1 MNALPSKAGIEKFLP
16 AIKIQAYSDKERVK
30 KKGALLE
37 IAYLP
42 DSLNVDM
49 GNEFSQSSTL
59 GDVSGGM
66 CFTGSKNAE
75 MSITLVIHNIYYQ
88 DVISFN
94 NVSDK
99 SVSERLKN
107 LYNSVYT
114 LDGSS
119 HQPSYLTISWGL
131 PLSSSSNGAFK
142 GVLLS
147 MKVKEKHSSRKGVPT
162 HVEIECKFGE
172 AIGKKERDKEAK
184 RNSPDLTHYRQVVEG
199 DRLDHKT
206 WQIYGDSTLAPQV
219 ARLNGLN
226 SPRQLHAGQ
235 VLEFSPFSKTLSGGA
250 A

>member
-1 MNALPSKAGIEKFLP
+1 MKSKE
-16 AIKIQAYSDKERVK
+16 V
-30 KKGALLE
+30 LE

-42 DSLNVDM
+42 DSLNVEM
-49 GNEFSQSSTL
+49 GNEYRQSSTI
-59 GDVSGGM
+59 GDASGGM

-75 MSITLVIHNIYYQ
+75 MSITLVIHKVHFQ
-88 DVISFN
+88 DVRSFN
-94 NVSDK
+94 DTTNNSA
-99 SVSERLKN
+99 SGLLKK
-107 LYNSVYT
+107 LYNHLYKVE
-114 LDGSS
+114 GSS
-119 HQPSYLTISWGL
+119 HKPRSLTISWGM

-172 AIGKKERDKEAK
+172 AITKKERDKEAK
-184 RNSPDLTHYRQVVEG
+184 LNSPDLTHYRQVVEG